1 MDMVT
6 ARTAQPADT
15 QMRSLAELNARGAG
29 KLLMMFKSDPRRAMG
44 AVIAAAWKAQRS
56 KSPADAMNFARVYT
70 TQWALYG
77 ILAQLG
83 GTIFKNLTTDSD
95 DGDDP
100 QPFIDWKAYAVA
112 ALLGPIEGF
121 FLFGAI
127 ANALKKVLGVKVYTS
142 SMNPLDDYIGR
153 GINALKKDD
162 ATAWEMLS
170 GQGLLNAVGMVGGAA
185 NRPEA
190 ALLPILARASRQAL
204 GAMDNLIP
212 TEEEQQKRIIRDTR
226 EAYTNDRDMR
236 AYGLDATV
244 EKALALPLAERDALI
259 LTLDEKDRR
268 KARGKIAEKEKQKSM
283 TDPEKMLAKLPT
295 GPREVAAAEI
305 HKTITDPAARAQH
318 AARMKELFDI
328 EFQN

>member
-1 MDMVT
+1 
-6 ARTAQPADT
+6 
-15 QMRSLAELNARGAG
+15 
-29 KLLMMFKSDPRRAMG
+29 
-44 AVIAAAWKAQRS
+44 
-56 KSPADAMNFARVYT
+56 
-70 TQWALYG
+70 
-77 ILAQLG
+77 
-83 GTIFKNLTTDSD
+83 
-95 DGDDP
+95 
-100 QPFIDWKAYAVA
+100 
-112 ALLGPIEGF
+112 
-121 FLFGAI
+121 
-127 ANALKKVLGVKVYTS
+127 
-142 SMNPLDDYIGR
+142 
-153 GINALKKDD
+153 
-162 ATAWEMLS
+162 MLS

-204 GAMDNLIP
+204 GAMDNLIT

-236 AYGLDATV
+236 ADGLDATV

-268 KARGKIAEKEKQKSM
+268 KARAKIAEKEKQKSM